1 MNQPQRPVRLLV
13 LILTIFLVSAASCVP
28 LQDLFRGLRGAT
40 DDAGKVVA
48 KAATPEELRASST
61 KIDDYLKD
69 VPKGTSLTPE
79 QQAARDLA
87 AQRSDIAKEIA
98 DMLGVA
104 DRFKALITEDSV
116 FLVTGS
122 TMHDPGPKFRAMLD
136 EAAEKALREATCSI
150 AADEADRQ
158 LVKPESPLAGS
169 GPKPYAELTAAIENA
184 DYLVS
189 SAEEFVDIAGLSSNI
204 LSTASGYVDK
214 VKQTVSASAW
224 NNGGAF
230 QAYIRFCVLR

>member
-1 MNQPQRPVRLLV
+1 MKQPQRPVRLLV
-13 LILTIFLVSAASCVP
+13 LVLAFFLVSGASCAP
-28 LQDLFRGLRGAT
+28 LQELIQGMRGAT

-48 KAATPEELRASST
+48 KAATPEELRAAST

-69 VPKGTSLTPE
+69 VPNGTTLTPE

-98 DMLGVA
+98 DMLGLA
-104 DRFKALITEDSV
+104 ERYSALITEDSV

-122 TMHDPGPKFRAMLD
+122 IIRDPGPKFRAMLD
-136 EAAEKALREATCSI
+136 EAAEKVLRESTCSI

-158 LVKPESPLAGS
+158 LVKPESPLAVS
-169 GPKPYAELTAAIENA
+169 RPNPYAELTAAIENA

-189 SAEEFVDIAGLSSNI
+189 SAEEFVDIAGLSSTI
-204 LSTASGYVDK
+204 LSKASGYVDK
-214 VKQTVSASAW
+214 VKKTVSAAAW
-224 NNGGAF
+224 SNGGAF
-230 QAYIRFCVLR
+230 QTYIRYCVLR